1 MKGELIMEKIV
12 VNFEPQDFGDKNQYH
27 YNAQLWRYGRG
38 TWWYTGSGRYLKTIE
53 EVLLYA
59 RNQNVLIE
67 FK

>member
-1 MKGELIMEKIV
+1 MEKIV
-12 VNFEPQDFGDKNQYH
+12 VNYEPQNFGDDDQYH
-27 YNAQLWRYGRG
+27 YNAQVWRYAKGK
-38 TWWYTGSGRYLKTIE
+38 WWYTGSGRYLRTIE